1 MSIRYRPRIVQRL
14 FAPTQSRRHLD
25 SSYLHICKN
34 AFNDQQNNALQDYLA
49 ASVMLRH
56 NDAEMMLK
64 FKVLYVYELLSTI
77 K

>member
-1 MSIRYRPRIVQRL
+1 MSIRYRPGIVQRL

-56 NDAEMMLK
+56 NDAEMFQ